1 MVGHWFQNWVFV
13 YEAFL
18 HVYFYNFI
26 FLYAYIRLFFGRAY
40 TRVFLYSYIL
50 VFFVRVYTRVFL
62 YAYIRLFFG
71 RAYTRV
77 FCARIYACIFYT
89 YIRVFFVT
97 AREDWYDYKHN
108 LSWAESDTL
117 PRYLWWPARDTPIP

>member
-77 FCARIYACIFYT
+77 FLCAYTRIFLCA
-89 YIRVFFVT
+89 YIRVYFVT

-108 LSWAESDTL
+108 LSRAESNTL
-117 PRYLWWPARDTPIP
+117 PRYQLKCQRSV